1 MNNDV
6 MIKKN
11 KENIKIK
18 NKIQTSNNVEERY
31 FGKELINEINH
42 NNSVSSMLDNI
53 KKAKITKF
61 NKNENITIIN
71 NNKKENK
78 ENPNNSEND
87 IDPNLLV
94 MNNAPK
100 ND

>member
-42 NNSVSSMLDNI
+42 NNNSVSSMLDNI

-78 ENPNNSEND
+78 ENKSF
-87 IDPNLLV
+87 NLF
-94 MNNAPK
+94 K
-100 ND
+100 